1 MAFAKAAPLDA
12 VPAGGMAGV
21 VVGGRKVLLVRDG
34 DAVRAYE
41 NRCAHLGLPLSD
53 GRLEDGVLIC
63 GAHEWEYDAAS
74 GCGVNPASARLRRYE
89 VRIEGGEV
97 WVDVA

>member
-1 MAFAKAAPLDA
+1 
-12 VPAGGMAGV
+12 
-21 VVGGRKVLLVRDG
+21 VLLVRDG

-41 NRCAHLGLPLSD
+41 NRCAHLGLPLSE
-53 GRLEDGVLIC
+53 GRLEGGVLTC

-74 GCGVNPASARLRRYE
+74 GCGVNPASASVRRYD
-89 VRIEGGEV
+89 VKIEGEEI